1 MSKVLLG
8 DVAVEHKE
16 TCKGSKDG
24 YPIVGLEHLI
34 PEEITLTAW
43 NEGSENTFSKMFRK
57 GNVLFGRRRAY
68 LKKAAVAPFD
78 GICSGDITVI
88 EAKPDRILPEL
99 LPFIIQNDDL
109 FEFAVGKSAGS
120 LSPRV
125 KWEHL
130 KNYEFE
136 LPDMGKQKELA
147 ELLWAMDNT
156 KKSYQ
161 KLIAATDELVK
172 SQFMEQFGDAT
183 TNPKGLPTAL
193 IRDVAE
199 CYAGATPSTKV
210 AAYWDDATIPWMSSG
225 EVHNGRISATEKKI
239 SQAGY
244 DSCSTKMVPANS
256 VVIALAG
263 QGKTRG
269 TVAITEIELCTNQ
282 SLCCIIPN
290 SSVMSDYLYY
300 HLKLRYEEM
309 RNLAGIA
316 EGRGGLN
323 LKLIQG
329 IRILVPSKAD
339 QEEFIA
345 FARQSDKSK
354 FAVQSCSN
362 LNLSGQLATR
372 ISPVIPLPQGG
383 VHNGEISV

>member
-1 MSKVLLG
+1 MSKVKLG
-8 DVAVEHKE
+8 DVAIEHKE
-16 TCKGSKDG
+16 TCGGSKDG
-24 YPIVGLEHLI
+24 YPIVGLEHLT
-34 PEEITLTAW
+34 PEEVTLTAW
-43 NEGSENTFSKMFRK
+43 DEDSDNTFTKVFRK

-68 LKKAAVAPFD
+68 LRKAAVAPFD

-88 EAKPDRILPEL
+88 EAIPDRILPEL
-99 LPFIIQNDDL
+99 LPFIIQNDGL
-109 FEFAVGKSAGS
+109 FSFAVGKSAGS

-136 LPDMGKQKELA
+136 LPSMDRQCELA
-147 ELLWAMDNT
+147 ELLWAMDTT

-225 EVHNGRISATEKKI
+225 EVHNGRVSATEKKI

-354 FAVQSCSN
+354 YLIANALISSSN
-362 LNLSGQLATR
+362 QKQY
-372 ISPVIPLPQGG
+372 I
-383 VHNGEISV
+383 GEKYE